1 MSEYVLEVLD
11 GEQAGT
17 VVELTAARL
26 RVGRRPDNDLVLHDE
41 KCSGSHAEIA
51 QEDGR
56 WVLRDLGS
64 TNGTT
69 LDGKRVTEIAL
80 TADDVVQF
88 GRIRC
93 RFRAR
98 AASSVATGD
107 DPGLAVG
114 TIDAAR
120 LQRSRRRGG
129 SLVLGVLFVAV
140 VAAGAGWW
148 FLTRGGGDGP
158 IVGGSREAQP
168 LRIAGNKL
176 AAGVGDFEGESGW
189 SLQAIGDAQ
198 GFEPSGGKDRVHSGV
213 AAIAAHGPGSDAPSK
228 TRFALARLA
237 EPVAVGA
244 GQTLKL
250 SGFVKT
256 SGAGRAALRVLFTAQ
271 SGDVAELR
279 AGTAAVEADDWKE
292 LTTNLRVPRGA
303 DRAAIEVLA
312 LVQAEADEVLVD
324 DVALLAEGDAP
335 ALEAS
340 AGGVALIGS
349 GASLRVESAKAPV
362 VLGIEPVVGEGP
374 LADLARRGLLCLSD
388 VGASITASIAAEST
402 GFALAIDG
410 TSGVRLLLPQS
421 SASPRWRGAES
432 GFAAAEATFAQT
444 GVTELLFGTAE
455 SRGLIAFD
463 APSEIRGAPVSGAWS
478 IELPATTRFLLR
490 VVFAQE
496 ALRAGELARDART
509 AHERGR
515 PGDAL
520 RKLAEL
526 VATLPHDVSEF
537 GKALLL
543 RNEIVT
549 EQERGVDALLRE
561 GDDAAFFEARV
572 GFRRVLGAIDEL
584 EAAYGA
590 DQLVRGPAV
599 QALRERVRDG
609 LVAVESRSAAERGEL
624 LGAMAAAFDASG
636 DAALAKLV
644 RDYVA
649 QRLQAPAGG
658 DARKEVR

>member
-64 TNGTT
+64 TNGTM

-80 TADDVVQF
+80 TTDDVVQF

-98 AASSVATGD
+98 AASSAATGD

-120 LQRSRRRGG
+120 LKRSRRRGG

-176 AAGVGDFEGESGW
+176 GTGIGDFEGESGW

-213 AAIAAHGPGSDAPSK
+213 AAIAAHGPGAEAPSK
-228 TRFALARLA
+228 TRFAIARLA

-250 SGFVKT
+250 SGFART

-279 AGTAAVEADDWKE
+279 SGTAALAADGWQE
-292 LTTNLRVPRGA
+292 LTASLRVPRGA
-303 DRAAIEVLA
+303 DRAAVEVLA
-312 LVQAEADEVLVD
+312 LVPTEADEVLVD
-324 DVALLAEGDAP
+324 DVALLTEGDAR
-335 ALEAS
+335 ALDAS

-362 VLGIEPVVGEGP
+362 VLGIEPVVAEGP
-374 LADLARRGLLCLSD
+374 LADLARRGLLVLSD
-388 VGASITASIAAEST
+388 VGASITAAVAQDST

-410 TSGVRLLLPQS
+410 TNGLRLLLPQS

-432 GFAAAEATFAQT
+432 GFVAAESTFTQT

-455 SRGLIAFD
+455 SRALIALD
-463 APSEIRGAPVSGAWS
+463 APSAIRGGPVPGAWS
-478 IELPATTRFLLR
+478 IELPATSRFVLR
-490 VVFAQE
+490 VVFAPE
-496 ALRAGELARDART
+496 ALRAGELAREART
-509 AHERGR
+509 AHGRGR
-515 PGDAL
+515 PGEAL

-526 VATLPHDVSEF
+526 VATLPHDVAEF

-549 EQERGVDALLRE
+549 EQERLVDALLRE

-572 GFRRVLGAIDEL
+572 GFRRVLGSIDEL

-609 LVAVESRSAAERGEL
+609 LAAVESRSAAERGEL

-649 QRLQAPAGG
+649 QRLQPPAAGE
-658 DARKEVR
+658 ARKEVR